1 LVTVIRHT
9 EVKVGSIP
17 YSYEEGE
24 KAEVMIASKLKS
36 ARIKLSDIK
45 IKRIDFIVGADHG
58 AGAFLAG
65 CKIVILYES
74 RDQPMISIPTPKSGS
89 VPHEQSIVFD
99 VSLAE
104 VICRK
109 DTSDL
114 IQKTIGKELT
124 AGFKTI
130 AQKQLTIGL
139 DDNDEIQCSFGGE
152 DSLSKEFKPDINL
165 YVMGDLVFYA
175 MVLGRESL
183 SSSRCFMCRM
193 SSKDFSKSMKQGDPW
208 TYELMREFVDKMTD
222 KSNSQ

>member
-24 KAEVMIASKLKS
+24 KAETVEFSYKDIAKELEVMIASKLK
-36 ARIKLSDIK
+36 AAGIKLSDIN
-45 IKRIDFIVGADHG
+45 IKRIDFIAGADHG
-58 AGAFLAG
+58 AGAFVAG
-65 CKIVILYES
+65 CKIVIVYES
-74 RDQPMISIPTPKSGS
+74 RDQPTISIPTPKSGS

-139 DDNDEIQCSFGGE
+139 DGDDEIRCSFGGG
-152 DSLSKEFKPDINL
+152 DSLSKAFNPDTNL
-165 YVMGDLVFYA
+165 YVTGDLAFYA
-175 MVLGRESL
+175 MVLGRESS

-193 SSKDFSKSMKQGDPW
+193 SAKDFSKRMKQE
-208 TYELMREFVDKMTD
+208 TY
-222 KSNSQ
+222 